1 MPSAKTETSELSVAF
16 GILGLD
22 PTHFFPQSEIEL
34 RFAGSLSEEK
44 YAAFRAEYKRDTE
57 LYERLLRVGRIM
69 SHKHLPFKQASVV
82 QWTGPFRQAA
92 TTSVAKDLLVANTPV
107 SVKTES
113 NVVANLSPPNMMVN
127 LPGGTAHSSRE
138 ENWYLTTKPEEFQEL
153 YAFVRG
159 MSPELQ
165 DLPEDIR
172 SFEEQSGRYDRKRIQ
187 KIIKESSDR
196 EKKAFSR
203 RYRELCHRVAD
214 KSADLFNQ
222 NLAASLSTG
231 ARKAVLENLMRWFFR
246 LNAVQY
252 VLCGID
258 RKNEFAL
265 VIPDLTSWLREW
277 DLAEVVA
284 TPDIT
289 RGQSVV
295 DFEVV
300 FRRNNDRSEHMVLYH
315 AEIRWS
321 HGRFSGAVESKLY
334 KEFAWSDLPFL
345 VGL

>member
-22 PTHFFPQSEIEL
+22 PTHVYPQSEIEL
-34 RFAGSLSEEK
+34 LLGGFLSGEK
-44 YAAFRAEYKRDTE
+44 YIAFRAEYNRDTD

-69 SHKHLPFKQASVV
+69 SHRHLPFKQAGVV
-82 QWTGPFRQAA
+82 KWTGPLRQASTA
-92 TTSVAKDLLVANTPV
+92 SVAKDLLVANTPV
-107 SVKTES
+107 SVKTDS
-113 NVVANLSPPNMMVN
+113 NVVANLSPPNMMAN
-127 LPGGTAHSSRE
+127 LPGGTAYSSRE
-138 ENWYLTTKPEEFQEL
+138 ENWYLTLQTEEFQEL
-153 YAFVRG
+153 YTFVRG
-159 MSPELQ
+159 MSPDLQ
-165 DLPEDIR
+165 YLPENIR
-172 SFEEQSGRYDRKRIQ
+172 SFEEEAHRDDRKRIQ
-187 KIIKESSDR
+187 KILKESSARD
-196 EKKAFSR
+196 KKAFTK
-203 RYRELCHRVAD
+203 RYRELCHRVAE

-231 ARKAVLENLMRWFFR
+231 ARKAVRENLIRWFFR

-258 RKNEFAL
+258 RNEEFAL
-265 VIPDLTSWLREW
+265 VVPDLTSWLREW
-277 DLAEVVA
+277 DLAQVVA

-300 FRRNNDRSEHMVLYH
+300 CRRKKDRSEHRAPFH

-334 KEFAWSDLPFL
+334 KEFAWSELPFL

>member
-16 GILGLD
+16 GILGMD
-22 PTHFFPQSEIEL
+22 PTHVYPQSEIDL
-34 RFAGSLSEEK
+34 RFDDSLSEEK
-44 YAAFRAEYKRDTE
+44 FAAFRAEYKRNTA
-57 LYERLLRVGRIM
+57 LYNRLLRVGWTMRNR
-69 SHKHLPFKQASVV
+69 HLPFKRAGVV
-82 QWTGPFRQAA
+82 QWTGPFHQAS
-92 TTSVAKDLLVANTPV
+92 TTSVAKDLLVANTPI

-127 LPGGTAHSSRE
+127 LPGGTAPSSRE
-138 ENWYLTTKPEEFQEL
+138 VNWYLTTKPDEFQEL

-159 MSPELQ
+159 MSPELK
-165 DLPEDIR
+165 DLPKDIR
-172 SFEEQSGRYDRKRIQ
+172 SFEEQAHRDDRKRIQ
-187 KIIKESSDR
+187 KILKESSDR
-196 EKKAFSR
+196 ENKAFTK
-203 RYRELCHRVAD
+203 RYRELCHRVAE
-214 KSADLFNQ
+214 KSAELFNQ

-258 RKNEFAL
+258 RKEEFAL
-265 VIPDLTSWLREW
+265 VVPDLTSWLRKW
-277 DLAEVVA
+277 NLAEVVA
-284 TPDIT
+284 TPDLT

-295 DFEVV
+295 DFEVI
-300 FRRNNDRSEHMVLYH
+300 FRRKKDRSEHMAPFH

-334 KEFAWSDLPFL
+334 KEFAWSELPFFT
-345 VGL
+345 GL

>member
-1 MPSAKTETSELSVAF
+1 MPSAKTETSELSIAF

-22 PTHFFPQSEIEL
+22 PTHFYPQSEIEL
-34 RFAGSLSEEK
+34 RFNGSLSEEK
-44 YAAFRAEYKRDTE
+44 YEAFRKEYKRDTE

-69 SHKHLPFKQASVV
+69 SDRHIPFKQADVV
-82 QWTGPFRQAA
+82 QWTGPFRQAS

-113 NVVANLSPPNMMVN
+113 NIVANLSPANMMVN
-127 LPGGTAHSSRE
+127 LPGGTAHSSHE
-138 ENWYLTTKPEEFQEL
+138 ENWYLTTQPEEFQEL
-153 YAFVRG
+153 FSFVRG
-159 MSPELQ
+159 ISPELQ

-172 SFEEQSGRYDRKRIQ
+172 SFEEQASRDDRKRLQ
-187 KIIKESSDR
+187 KILKQSSDH
-196 EKKAFSR
+196 EKKAFTK
-203 RYRELCHRVAD
+203 RYRELCHRVAE
-214 KSADLFNQ
+214 KSAALFNQ
-222 NLAASLSTG
+222 KLTASLSIG
-231 ARKAVLENLMRWFFR
+231 ARKAVLENLARWFFR

-252 VLCGID
+252 ILCGID
-258 RKNEFAL
+258 RKDEFAL
-265 VIPDLTSWLREW
+265 SVPDLTSWLREW

-284 TPDIT
+284 TPDLT

-300 FRRNNDRSEHMVLYH
+300 CRRKINRSEHRAPYH

-334 KEFAWSDLPFL
+334 KDFAWRDLPFL
-345 VGL
+345 PGL

>member
-22 PTHFFPQSEIEL
+22 PTHLYPQSEIVL
-34 RFAGSLSEEK
+34 QFDDSLSEDK
-44 YAAFRAEYKRDTE
+44 YEAFLIEYKRNTA
-57 LYERLLRVGRIM
+57 LYERLLRVGWTMRNR
-69 SHKHLPFKQASVV
+69 HLPFKRAGAVK
-82 QWTGPFRQAA
+82 WTGPFHQAS

-127 LPGGTAHSSRE
+127 LPGGTAPSSRE

-165 DLPEDIR
+165 YLPEDIR
-172 SFEEQSGRYDRKRIQ
+172 SFEEEAHRDDRKRIQ
-187 KIIKESSDR
+187 KILKESSDSD
-196 EKKAFSR
+196 KKAFTK
-203 RYRELCHRVAD
+203 RYRELCHRVAE
-214 KSADLFNQ
+214 KSADVFNQ
-222 NLAASLSTG
+222 NLTASLSTG
-231 ARKAVLENLMRWFFR
+231 ARKAVRENLMRWFFR

-258 RKNEFAL
+258 RNEEFAL
-265 VIPDLTSWLREW
+265 VVPDLTSWLREW

-300 FRRNNDRSEHMVLYH
+300 CRRKKDRREHRVPYH

-334 KEFAWSDLPFL
+334 KEFSWSELPFL
-345 VGL
+345 GGL

>member
-1 MPSAKTETSELSVAF
+1 M
-16 GILGLD
+16 
-22 PTHFFPQSEIEL
+22 
-34 RFAGSLSEEK
+34 
-44 YAAFRAEYKRDTE
+44 
-57 LYERLLRVGRIM
+57 
-69 SHKHLPFKQASVV
+69 
-82 QWTGPFRQAA
+82 
-92 TTSVAKDLLVANTPV
+92 AKDLLVANTPV

-187 KIIKESSDR
+187 KILKESSDR
-196 EKKAFSR
+196 EKKAFTR
-203 RYRELCHRVAD
+203 RYRELCHRVAE

-265 VIPDLTSWLREW
+265 VVPDLTSWLREW

-300 FRRNNDRSEHMVLYH
+300 CRRKKDRREHRAPYH

-334 KEFAWSDLPFL
+334 KEFAWTELPFL
-345 VGL
+345 GGL